1 MNDLSPDAKELLRAA
16 RAWYSPNESRI
27 AAVRIMLDA
36 QVGASVTQGAG
47 VSGGHGAAP
56 IGAAPWGVAHVVALS
71 LFAAATAG
79 GALML
84 ASRHGSAQNPAP
96 AVVSPRLPV
105 TGAVAGSVLAERPA
119 LAPSTP
125 AVETSLTPAQLP
137 EAPASVRAAHPARRR
152 YRPIEEPQ
160 GVSAPAS
167 AAPPVAALAAR
178 DSVQTDVPPASPP
191 AKAPEVSD
199 DSLAQEISLLRAA
212 RTALEG
218 GDPEGALALL
228 VRHARLW
235 PNGVLA
241 EERLATRVLALCA
254 LKRFSEARTTAHQ
267 LESMAPHSPHL
278 TRVRASCAGDSPAG
292 AP

>member
-16 RAWYSPNESRI
+16 RAWYSPNEARI

-36 QVGASVTQGAG
+36 QVGASVAHGAG
-47 VSGGHGAAP
+47 VSGGHGAAT

-71 LFAAATAG
+71 LIAATAG

-84 ASRHGSAQNPAP
+84 ASRHGSAQKPAP
-96 AVVSPRLPV
+96 AVVSPHLPV

-125 AVETSLTPAQLP
+125 AVEPSLTPAQLP
-137 EAPASVRAAHPARRR
+137 EASASSRPAHPARRR

-160 GVSAPAS
+160 GASAPAS
-167 AAPPVAALAAR
+167 AAPLVVGSVAR
-178 DSVQTDVPPASPP
+178 DSVQTDPPLATPP

-218 GDPEGALALL
+218 GDPEGSLALL
-228 VRHARLW
+228 LRHARLW
-235 PNGVLA
+235 PNGVLS

-254 LKRFSEARTTAHQ
+254 LRRFSEARTTAHQ
-267 LESMAPHSPHL
+267 LESLAPHSPHL